1 MEFFAYG
8 IANLF
13 GSFFSAQ
20 LISASFSRTAL
31 NYEMNGQTRVA
42 GFLRVVLC
50 VLCLLFLM
58 PFLSPLPKCVLA
70 AVVWTAV
77 YRLIR
82 SGVIELKFLFCV
94 SKLELIEFSVAV
106 IAPLVIGMELGIFLA
121 IATSIVVN
129 LLRHTFAKVIFL
141 GELTTTNKKNINKQN
156 TTEYVD
162 CKLFKECKVIPYVVI
177 IEMKAEL
184 SFSNNLRLVNKIRQ
198 LLAAEE
204 RYIIVSLNL
213 TSFIDTTAIRQIVT
227 LFQDAQNAYI
237 CLSQCR
243 PKVIEL
249 IRRFQSKMNDK
260 FPPNVKTFIST
271 RDAVIYLQR
280 MREINVD
287 AEVKEVS
294 LTSECSFKI
303 SDEEATETSD
313 GDSSKTDSNLL
324 HDHENNM

>member
-1 MEFFAYG
+1 
-8 IANLF
+8 
-13 GSFFSAQ
+13 
-20 LISASFSRTAL
+20 
-31 NYEMNGQTRVA
+31 
-42 GFLRVVLC
+42 
-50 VLCLLFLM
+50 M

-82 SGVIELKFLFCV
+82 SGVIEFKFLSCV
-94 SKLELIEFSVAV
+94 SKLELIEFIVSV
-106 IAPLVIGMELGIFLA
+106 IAPLIIGMEAGIFLA
-121 IATSIVVN
+121 IATSIIVN

-141 GELTTTNKKNINKQN
+141 GELQTRKSKNKNEIAK
-156 TTEYVD
+156 EYVD
-162 CKLFKECKVIPYVVI
+162 CKLFKECKLIPDIVI

-184 SFSNNLRLVNKIRQ
+184 SFSNNLRLVNKIRE
-198 LLAAEE
+198 LLAADE

-249 IRRFQSKMNDK
+249 IRRYQFKINDK

-271 RDAVIYLQR
+271 HDAVIYLQKIR
-280 MREINVD
+280 DVNSEIDEVSFEIND
-287 AEVKEVS
+287 EKI
-294 LTSECSFKI
+294 LTSE
-303 SDEEATETSD
+303 TSD
-313 GDSSKTDSNLL
+313 SDSSKTDSNLF
-324 HDHENNM
+324 HEIHENNV